1 MKFRYSLQSVLN
13 FKKELEDSARIRLK
27 EAIAA
32 LEKRNEEMQ
41 TQVQQRNQWL
51 AKWQEESR
59 QGIDGREYFLYQI
72 FNEHWRDKIKIIER
86 EKKSAAQKIE
96 LEKGKLKTIR
106 QEREVLERLRS
117 KKWKRFWEELNKK
130 EQAINDELV
139 LFKYN
144 PLLKG

>member
-13 FKKELEDSARIRLK
+13 FKKELEDFSRIRLK

-41 TQVQQRNQWL
+41 TQVRYRNQWV
-51 AKWQEESR
+51 AQWQEKNL
-59 QGIDGREYFLYQI
+59 QGIDGSEYFLYQI

-86 EKKSAAQKIE
+86 EKKSAAQKME
-96 LEKGKLKTIR
+96 LEKEKLKNIR

-117 KKWKRFWEELNKK
+117 KKWKRFWEEINKK
-130 EQAINDELV
+130 EQTINDELV